1 MKYQTL
7 PLVVGLCYQPFKINV
22 SSSGF
27 NTYDRPSKN
36 VQKKCFPHF
45 SVIHTRALGVKFP
58 VK

>member
-1 MKYQTL
+1 MATVQEYKL
-7 PLVVGLCYQPFKINV
+7 RNI
-22 SSSGF
+22 
-27 NTYDRPSKN
+27 YDRPSKI